1 MKTCFLIV
9 NYNDYENTNKL
20 VSNIKDY
27 KCIDKIIIVDNNSK
41 LEEKEL
47 LKNISSA
54 EVLYL
59 EENKGYSSA
68 INYGSKYLID
78 NLGDCYIIIS
88 NADII
93 INSEKDI
100 KKLISNFD
108 NNTAI
113 VSPIINEH
121 GIYNKGWKLPKP
133 KHEILSNI
141 PIVSKKIKKKLEYDL
156 KEEITKVDVVS
167 GCFFII
173 DSRVLESID
182 YLDENVFLYY
192 EENILSVKIKKINK
206 DILIDKTV
214 EIIHNH
220 SVTIDKNLK
229 KIKKYKI
236 LKQSQFYFNKKYNN
250 ANILEL
256 ILLKLTYYIT
266 YVLLYVYYIVLDI
279 LNWY

>member
-27 KCIDKIIIVDNNSK
+27 KCIDKIIVVDNNSK

-68 INYGSKYLID
+68 INYGSKYLI
-78 NLGDCYIIIS
+78 NKLGDCYIIVS

-279 LNWY
+279 LN

>member
-68 INYGSKYLID
+68 INYGSKYLI
-78 NLGDCYIIIS
+78 NKLGDCYIIVS

-192 EENILSVKIKKINK
+192 EENILSVKIKNINK

-279 LNWY
+279 LN

>member
-1 MKTCFLIV
+1 MKIAFLIV

-20 VSNIKDY
+20 VDNIKDY
-27 KCIDKIIIVDNNSK
+27 KCIDKIIVVDNNSK

-68 INYGSKYLID
+68 INYGSKYLIN

-173 DSRVLESID
+173 DSRVLDSID

-192 EENILSVKIKKINK
+192 EENILSVKIKSINK
-206 DILIDKTV
+206 NILIDKSV

-279 LNWY
+279 LN

>member
-279 LNWY
+279 LN

>member
-68 INYGSKYLID
+68 INYGSKYLI
-78 NLGDCYIIIS
+78 NKLGDCYIIVS

-192 EENILSVKIKKINK
+192 EENILSVKIKNINK

-266 YVLLYVYYIVLDI
+266 YVLLYVYYILLDI
-279 LNWY
+279 LN